1 MAATARPCGTFSV
14 RYAQE
19 IAVLSTPWQRLG
31 FAVLLGIVLVGPPL
45 AFGAHLLSVLIVIG
59 ITTIVMQG
67 LNLLLGYC
75 GQISLGQ
82 AAFMAVGAYT
92 SANLTDR
99 FAVPFLLSLL
109 AAGLTASLV
118 GLLVGLPALRVKG
131 FYLAVTT
138 LAAHWII
145 IWTILH
151 GGAVSG
157 TIYGLPAPTAAIGPW
172 ALDTDA
178 RYYVFTAVTVIVLTW
193 FAKNLERTH
202 AGRALVAVRDN
213 DIAAE
218 TMGINVFAYK
228 LLAFFL
234 CSFYAG
240 VGGAMWAHY
249 SRSIHPD
256 QFPFL
261 DSVWY
266 LGFLVVGGMGSVLG
280 PVFGAVLWRGLREA
294 VAALVPIIAAAM
306 PGFAGT
312 LYSGVSLMLFALVIM
327 GSLVLEPRGLNHR
340 WQLLKASWRL
350 WPFSH

>member
-1 MAATARPCGTFSV
+1 MATARPCGIYSV

-19 IAVLSTPWQRLG
+19 LAVLRTRSQRLG
-31 FAVLLGIVLVGPPL
+31 FAALLVIVLAVPPL
-45 AFGAHLLSVLIVIG
+45 VLGAHLLSVLIVIG
-59 ITTIVMQG
+59 TTIIVMQG

-99 FAVPFLLSLL
+99 LALPFLLSLVS
-109 AAGLTASLV
+109 AGLAASLV

-145 IWTILH
+145 LWAILH
-151 GGAVSG
+151 GGALTG
-157 TIYGLPAPTAAIGPW
+157 TIYGLPAPVGWVGPW
-172 ALDTDA
+172 ALDTDR
-178 RYYVFTAVTVIVLTW
+178 RYYVFTAVMVILLSW
-193 FAKNLERTH
+193 FVKNLERTH
-202 AGRALVAVRDN
+202 TGRALVAVRDN

-228 LLAFFL
+228 LLGFSL

-266 LGFLVVGGMGSVLG
+266 LGFLVVGGMGGVLG

-294 VAALVPIIAAAM
+294 VAALVPMVAAAM

-312 LYSGVSLMLFALVIM
+312 LYSGLSLMLFALVIM
-327 GSLVLEPRGLNHR
+327 LSLILEPRGLNHR
-340 WQLLKASWRL
+340 WQLVKASWRL

>member
-1 MAATARPCGTFSV
+1 MATARPCGIYSI

-19 IAVLSTPWQRLG
+19 LAVLRTRSQRLG
-31 FAVLLGIVLVGPPL
+31 FAALLVVVLAVPPL
-45 AFGAHLLSVLIVIG
+45 ALGAHLLSVLIVIG
-59 ITTIVMQG
+59 TTIIVMQG

-99 FAVPFLLSLL
+99 LALPFLLSLVL
-109 AAGLTASLV
+109 AGLAASLV

-145 IWTILH
+145 LWAILH
-151 GGAVSG
+151 GGALTG
-157 TIYGLPAPTAAIGPW
+157 TIYGLPAPVGWVGPW
-172 ALDTDA
+172 ALDTDR
-178 RYYVFTAVTVIVLTW
+178 RYYVFTAVMVILLSW

-202 AGRALVAVRDN
+202 TGRALVAVRDN

-228 LLAFFL
+228 LLGFFL

-280 PVFGAVLWRGLREA
+280 PVFGGVLWRGLREA
-294 VAALVPIIAAAM
+294 VAALVPVAAAAV

-312 LYSGVSLMLFALVIM
+312 LYSGLSLMLFALVIM
-327 GSLVLEPRGLNHR
+327 ASLILEPRGLNHR

>member
-1 MAATARPCGTFSV
+1 MATARPCGIYSV

-19 IAVLSTPWQRLG
+19 LAVLRTRSQRLG
-31 FAVLLGIVLVGPPL
+31 FAALLVVVLAVPPL
-45 AFGAHLLSVLIVIG
+45 VLGAHLLSVLIVIG
-59 ITTIVMQG
+59 TTIIVMQG

-99 FAVPFLLSLL
+99 LGLPFLLSLVS
-109 AAGLTASLV
+109 AGLAASLV

-145 IWTILH
+145 LWAILH
-151 GGAVSG
+151 GGALTG
-157 TIYGLPAPTAAIGPW
+157 TIYGLPAPVGWVGPW
-172 ALDTDA
+172 ALDTDR
-178 RYYVFTAVTVIVLTW
+178 RYYVFTAVVVILLSW

-202 AGRALVAVRDN
+202 TGRALVAVRDN

-228 LLAFFL
+228 LLGFSL

-256 QFPFL
+256 QFPFI

-266 LGFLVVGGMGSVLG
+266 LGFLVVGGMGGVLG

-294 VAALVPIIAAAM
+294 VAALVPMVAAAM

-312 LYSGVSLMLFALVIM
+312 LFSGLSLMLFALVIM
-327 GSLVLEPRGLNHR
+327 LSLILEPRGLNHR
-340 WQLLKASWRL
+340 WQLVKASWRL

>member
-1 MAATARPCGTFSV
+1 MATARPCGIYSI

-19 IAVLSTPWQRLG
+19 LAVLRTRSQRLG
-31 FAVLLGIVLVGPPL
+31 FAALLVVVLAVPPL
-45 AFGAHLLSVLIVIG
+45 VLGAHLLSVLIVIG
-59 ITTIVMQG
+59 VTIIVMQG

-99 FAVPFLLSLL
+99 LALPFLLSLVL
-109 AAGLTASLV
+109 AGLAASLV

-145 IWTILH
+145 LWAILH
-151 GGAVSG
+151 GGALTG
-157 TIYGLPAPTAAIGPW
+157 TIYGLPAPVGWVGPW
-172 ALDTDA
+172 ALDTDR
-178 RYYVFTAVTVIVLTW
+178 RYYVFTAVVVILLSW
-193 FAKNLERTH
+193 FVKNLERTH
-202 AGRALVAVRDN
+202 TGRALVAVRDN

-228 LLAFFL
+228 LLGFSL

-266 LGFLVVGGMGSVLG
+266 LGFLVVGGMGGVLG

-294 VAALVPIIAAAM
+294 VAALVPMVAAAM

-312 LYSGVSLMLFALVIM
+312 LFSGLSLMLFALVIM
-327 GSLVLEPRGLNHR
+327 LSLILEPRGLNHR
-340 WQLLKASWRL
+340 WQLVKASWRL

>member
-1 MAATARPCGTFSV
+1 MATARPCGIYSV

-19 IAVLSTPWQRLG
+19 LAVLRTRSQRLG
-31 FAVLLGIVLVGPPL
+31 FAALLVVVLAVPPL
-45 AFGAHLLSVLIVIG
+45 VLGAHLLSVLIVIG
-59 ITTIVMQG
+59 VTIIVMQG

-99 FAVPFLLSLL
+99 LALPFLLSLVS
-109 AAGLTASLV
+109 AGLAASLV
-118 GLLVGLPALRVKG
+118 GLVVGLPALRVKG

-145 IWTILH
+145 LWAILH
-151 GGAVSG
+151 GGALTG
-157 TIYGLPAPTAAIGPW
+157 TIYGLPAPPGWVGPW
-172 ALDTDA
+172 ALDTDR
-178 RYYVFTAVTVIVLTW
+178 RYYVFTAVMVILLSW

-202 AGRALVAVRDN
+202 TGRALVAVRDN

-228 LLAFFL
+228 LLGFSL

-256 QFPFL
+256 QFPFI

-266 LGFLVVGGMGSVLG
+266 LGFLVVGGMGGVLG

-294 VAALVPIIAAAM
+294 VAALVPMLAAAM

-312 LYSGVSLMLFALVIM
+312 LYSGLSLMLFALVIM
-327 GSLVLEPRGLNHR
+327 LSLILEPRGLNHR
-340 WQLLKASWRL
+340 WQLVKASWRL